1 MAPRRD
7 ENRCQDADT
16 PAGSIPP
23 VNEQVPTTRVATQRA
38 FDVVCV
44 GNALMDHLAFAPFD
58 VLDELGLPAGGM
70 TLVDIETSLRIADRV
85 GTHRRVPGGM
95 VTNTAVGIASFG
107 GRPAF
112 IGAVAHD
119 EPGER
124 FAADLDAAGVRA
136 VLERFPVDE
145 RDSEAAT
152 GRCFVVVT
160 PDGERTMA
168 TALGV
173 GGRLDR
179 SGIDVDVLS
188 EAALIYLEGYVLD
201 LPDAPAIV
209 ERIVAARR
217 RSGNAIAIGLAD
229 SLLVERHHAMLA
241 ALVREEVDLVF
252 ANETE
257 ICALA
262 GESTVRDALRRVERP
277 GLVTVA
283 TCGPDGALVGTDRG
297 VLHVPVAPIDPVVDR
312 TGAGDLFAA
321 GFCFGYTHGADLEAA
336 GALGALAAA
345 EVIGHL
351 GARPERPLA
360 DIASAA
366 TPL

>member
-1 MAPRRD
+1 MSALAHGT
-7 ENRCQDADT
+7 DAS
-16 PAGSIPP
+16 PARPI
-23 VNEQVPTTRVATQRA
+23 
-38 FDVVCV
+38 DVVCV
-44 GNALMDHLAFAPFD
+44 GNALMDHLAFAPYD
-58 VLDELGLPAGGM
+58 VLDELGLPPGSM
-70 TLVDIETSLRIADRV
+70 TLVDIETSLRIAERV

-107 GRPAF
+107 GTPAF

-124 FAADLDAAGVRA
+124 FAADLDASGVRA

-145 RDSEAAT
+145 ADSEAAT

-179 SGIDVDVLS
+179 SGIDVDLLA
-188 EAALIYLEGYVLD
+188 EAALVFLEGYVLD

-209 ERIVAARR
+209 ERILEARR
-217 RSGNAIAIGLAD
+217 RAGNTVAVGLAD
-229 SLLVERHHAMLA
+229 SLLVERHHATLA
-241 ALVREEVDLVF
+241 RLVHEEVDLVF
-252 ANETE
+252 ANEAE

-262 GESTVRDALRRVERP
+262 GVPSVREALGAVARP
-277 GLVTVA
+277 GLVAVA
-283 TCGPDGALVGTDRG
+283 TCGSDGALVGAGGG

-321 GFCFGYTHGADLEAA
+321 GFCYGFTHGADLEEA

-360 DIASAA
+360 AIATAK